1 MPKELDFA
9 LQAQPGRPEQQ
20 QSLLALRGYD
30 RYNEL
35 VNMRVVIGGFHTD
48 KGFRGRI
55 RQHVAHQAMRVE
67 LESGMRYVDVHVNQ
81 LLRM

>member
-1 MPKELDFA
+1 MPKELDFT
-9 LQAQPGRPEQQ
+9 LQVNSSRPEPQK
-20 QSLLALRGYD
+20 SLQALRGYD

-35 VNMRVVIGGFHTD
+35 VNMRVVIGGFHSD

-55 RQHVAHQAMRVE
+55 QRHVANQIMRVE
-67 LESGMRYVDVHVNQ
+67 LESGMRHVDVHVNQ